1 MGCGRP
7 SAEGAKLGCPDL
19 PVVSVS
25 GDGGFQMNE
34 QELATA
40 VCEELP
46 IVICV
51 LNNSYLGNVRQ
62 WQEMFYGGRYSCTC
76 LEKRR
81 SCGDWCS
88 HPSAKCPPYI
98 PDFVKLAESYGIE
111 GIRVTERG
119 QIDSAFEQ
127 AKKNT
132 KAPTLIEFVI
142 EREANILPMVPGGNA
157 LSDMITEYGKEK
169 K

>member
-1 MGCGRP
+1 
-7 SAEGAKLGCPDL
+7 
-19 PVVSVS
+19 
-25 GDGGFQMNE
+25 MNE

-46 IVICV
+46 VIICI

-76 LEKRR
+76 LRKRA
-81 SCGDWCS
+81 SCAKWCS
-88 HPSAKCPPYI
+88 SPKAECPPYV
-98 PDFVKLAESYGIE
+98 PDFVKLAQSYGIE

-119 QIDSAFEQ
+119 EVADAFER

-132 KAPTLIEFVI
+132 KVPTLIEFI
-142 EREANILPMVPGGNA
+142 IDKEEEILPMVPGGNA
-157 LSDMITEYGKEK
+157 LSEMVTEVKKEGR
-169 K
+169 